1 VVDCAGV
8 ERFDLLG
15 ISQGAAV
22 AVAYAVRHPERVRRM
37 VLLGGYASG
46 WRVRAD
52 PAEVERR
59 EAMMALAR
67 TGWGSDSPVYRQ
79 LFTGLYVPDASE
91 QQVRWFNDMQRKS
104 ASPENAVKLQQVFA
118 TIDVRDLLP
127 EVTVPTL
134 VLHSRKDQAIPLEA
148 GKAIAD
154 RIPGAKFVAL
164 DSRNHILLEEE
175 PAWAAFVKELR
186 GFLET

>member
-1 VVDCAGV
+1 MSN
-8 ERFDLLG
+8 EDL
-15 ISQGAAV
+15 
-22 AVAYAVRHPERVRRM
+22 RK
-37 VLLGGYASG
+37 LLGGYATG

-52 PAEVERR
+52 PDEIERR

-67 TGWGSDSPVYRQ
+67 SGWGSDNPVYRQ

-118 TIDVRDLLP
+118 TIDVRELLP
-127 EVTVPTL
+127 KVSVPTL
-134 VLHSRKDQAIPLEA
+134 VLHSRKDQAIPLSA
-148 GKAIAD
+148 GQEIAD
-154 RIPGAKFVAL
+154 RIPGARFVAL

-175 PAWAAFVKELR
+175 PAWGAFVKEMR
-186 GFLET
+186 GFLGS